1 MITATIQ
8 TALIS
13 CVAAAYIVCTVFAM
27 APFRLSSR
35 ISSQEE
41 RDNAR

>member
-1 MITATIQ
+1 MITISLE
-8 TALIS
+8 TALAS
-13 CVAAAYIVCTVFAM
+13 AAALGFFVCTIAALSACM
-27 APFRLSSR
+27 LSSR